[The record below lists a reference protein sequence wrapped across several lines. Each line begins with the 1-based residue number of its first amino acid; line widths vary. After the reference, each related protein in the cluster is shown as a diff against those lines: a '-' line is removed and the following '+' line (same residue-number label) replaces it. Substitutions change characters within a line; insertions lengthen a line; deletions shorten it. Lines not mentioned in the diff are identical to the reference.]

1 MNEFKKTDNG
11 NLEYADENGIY
22 TLVDMGEYVGHASR
36 DVFDKVYSCWRLMF
50 YEGKNNNFPIN
61 ISALVDSTGSY
72 TRIMINGTPLF
83 INNGNISG
91 NVSKEMQKCVNSF
104 IKANDLLQK
113 KLMKENL
120 EDEKGKT
127 H

>member
-11 NLEYADENGIY
+11 NLEYEDENGIY

-61 ISALVDSTGSY
+61 ISALVDSMEHHY
-72 TRIMINGTPLF
+72 LLIMEIL
-83 INNGNISG
+83 
-91 NVSKEMQKCVNSF
+91 VEMY
-104 IKANDLLQK
+104 QK
-113 KLMKENL
+113 KCKNALIVLLKLMIYYK
-120 EDEKGKT
+120 KS
-127 H
+127 